1 MVGLGGNVCHEA
13 ALMKRVR
20 TGSRGCLLWMGCVLL
35 SACGGEPE
43 AQTVS
48 ADDVPRFWQAYDEVV
63 AAADSSIQVQLLD
76 SLFVERGSPGLVA
89 LMERRRLTPEAYV
102 ESITRYPRFWE
113 SVRRGTLRADQYAR
127 DIAAGVRQLR
137 DVYPELRPA
146 GVYFTIGTL
155 LTPGMTLDDIVFIGS
170 ELALGDSAV
179 VTEELPEPL
188 RTNLRA
194 YFDSRPADDVVFLNI
209 HEYVHTQQGPFGDN
223 LLAVALQ
230 EGVAEFVAAL
240 ALGLPS
246 PTPAVA
252 FGNENE
258 PDVKDRFASEMFS
271 PNWNDWLY
279 NDFSNQFG
287 VRDLGYYVGYA
298 IAERYVEGAENPKE
312 AVAALIEL
320 DYQDPDAVERV
331 VEASGYFDA
340 PLRDLRR
347 DYLSSTPEVVEYRFG
362 VAEGLAPEGPA
373 ELEVTFS
380 RPMSDRFR
388 GFDFGPLGES
398 RVIRVTEVLGWSE
411 DGRTLTV
418 RVDLPA
424 RRPAQLMLT
433 SQFRSVDGAA
443 LQPFLVEAKGSG

>member
-1 MVGLGGNVCHEA
+1 MGCGGRWIRALAFVG
-13 ALMKRVR
+13 RVR
-20 TGSRGCLLWMGCVLL
+20 SGARGYLLWTACVLFA
-35 SACGGEPE
+35 ACGGEPE
-43 AQTVS
+43 AQAVS
-48 ADDVPRFWQAYDEVV
+48 ADDVPRFWQAYDQAV
-63 AAADSSIQVQLLD
+63 AAADSSVQVQLLD
-76 SLFVERGSPGLVA
+76 SLFIRRGTPGLAA
-89 LMERRRLTPEAYV
+89 LMERRSLTPEAYR
-102 ESITRYPRFWE
+102 EAITRYPRFWE
-113 SVRRGTLRADQYAR
+113 SVRRGTLRAEEYAG
-127 DIAAGVRQLR
+127 DIASGVRQLR
-137 DVYPELRPA
+137 EVYPELRQA

-240 ALGLPS
+240 ALDLPS

-252 FGNENE
+252 FGKENE
-258 PDVKDRFASEMFS
+258 SKVKGRFASEMFS

-298 IAERYVEGAENPKE
+298 IAERYVEGAEHPKE

-320 DYQDPDAVERV
+320 DYQDPEAVERV

-347 DYLSSTPEVVEYRFG
+347 DYMSSTPEVVDYRFG
-362 VAEGLAPEGPA
+362 TGAGPVPEGPA
-373 ELEVTFS
+373 ELEITFS
-380 RPMSDRFR
+380 KPMSDRFR

-398 RVIRVTEVLGWSE
+398 QVIRVTEIVGWSE

-418 RVDLPA
+418 KVDLPA
-424 RRPAQLMLT
+424 RRPAQVLLT
-433 SQFRSVDGAA
+433 SQFRSVGGAA
-443 LQPFLVEAKGSG
+443 LVPFLLEAGGDTR